1 MDAPEAFAAI
11 CLAAVGCDGQL
22 GREEA
27 QALRTQLEF
36 RSPFRDLG
44 EQAIGDLFDG
54 LLEILRTDGWSALV
68 TGAIP
73 ALQPHQRETALALA
87 AQLVRADRIVQPEE
101 TAFLQALASQLT
113 LPEGRADQILEVIA
127 VLHRDALA

>member
-44 EQAIGDLFDG
+44 EQAMGDLFDG
-54 LLEILRTDGWSALV
+54 LLEILRSDGWSALV

>member
-44 EQAIGDLFDG
+44 EQAMGDLFDG